1 MTTKDKTASYTQ
13 DPFSYTEIHEGVP
26 LDDEHGAIGM
36 LFVHDP
42 KHLHRVDGCIIDL
55 ENGTLRRPEQSADTS
70 PHRPDPAAEAQ
81 SSNSS
86 TKSEPAMSTQDP
98 YVEARLYGI
107 EKELDAKIDGMR
119 DLVARMENGFN
130 KAEERFERSS
140 ERHSAEV
147 SLLSQKFDSQFD
159 SARRHSTTTAWAT
172 VGGVLAG
179 FAIVIAI
186 AVGWIAEQ
194 GSYAKSYGETQVEI
208 QQAAD
213 ERGEIR
219 DVMRDIQSTQQTIL
233 DRLPSPESQ

>member
-1 MTTKDKTASYTQ
+1 MQANDEELRRLIAQ
-13 DPFSYTEIHEGVP
+13 FDVAHP
-26 LDDEHGAIGM
+26 LRKAYPLSDDDETNGHG
-36 LFVHDP
+36 
-42 KHLHRVDGCIIDL
+42 LH
-55 ENGTLRRPEQSADTS
+55 A
-70 PHRPDPAAEAQ
+70 
-81 SSNSS
+81 
-86 TKSEPAMSTQDP
+86 EPATGQDDPTSNTSSHSSRESPMSSQDR
-98 YVEARLYGI
+98 YVIDARLYGI

-119 DLVARMENGFN
+119 DMVARMEGGFT

-233 DRLPSPESQ
+233 DRLPPPESQ